1 MGAKTGVKPKPKRP
15 KVVRERCGAQTRSED
30 KHPCQLFPLKFS
42 TRCKLHGG
50 ATPGARKKAEE
61 ARAKHQLDEYM
72 RRLNI
77 DPEPVSDP
85 LRALAELAGEV
96 TRWKNLARMYVQHLE
111 SLRYSGFQG
120 GEQIRGEVVIYE
132 RAMDRCVQVLATIAK
147 LNIDERLA
155 AIDERQAATVDRALT
170 AALEELGLSEDKRQ
184 QASAALVRHLRVVA

>member
-1 MGAKTGVKPKPKRP
+1 VGAKPGPKPKPKTP
-15 KVVRERCGAQTRSED
+15 KVPRERCGAETRAED
-30 KHPCQLFPLKFS
+30 KHPCRQWPMKNFH
-42 TRCKLHGG
+42 RCKLHGG
-50 ATPGARKKAEE
+50 MTPGARRKAEE
-61 ARAKHQLDEYM
+61 NRAKEQLDKYLK
-72 RRLNI
+72 RLNL
-77 DPEPVSDP
+77 DAEPVTDP
-85 LRALAELAGEV
+85 LRALSELAGEV

-170 AALEELGLSEDKRQ
+170 AALEELGLPPEQRQ
-184 QASAALVRHLRVVA
+184 QASEVLVRHLRIVA

>member
-1 MGAKTGVKPKPKRP
+1 MGAKTGVKPKPKPP
-15 KVVRERCGAQTRSED
+15 KVPRARCGAQTRSED
-30 KHPCQLFPLKFS
+30 KHACRLYPLKFS
-42 TRCKLHGG
+42 KRCKLHGG
-50 ATPGARKKAEE
+50 KTPGAIKAAEA
-61 ARAKHQLDEYM
+61 ARAQAQLDKYLK
-72 RRLNI
+72 RLDI
-77 DPEPVSDP
+77 DPEPVTDP
-85 LRALAELAGEV
+85 LRALADLAGEV

-170 AALEELGLSEDKRQ
+170 AALEELGLPPEDRQRASET
-184 QASAALVRHLRVVA
+184 LVRHLRIVA